1 VSAGEILEAFD
12 RELVSVLRVVWA
24 RCRGGGVGADG
35 HQVPAGAAQAAGQ
48 GTDMNAA
55 STAVTISEG
64 PAVER
69 RKHRRLAIR
78 LPVECCARG
87 QIRGRVIRG
96 TTANVSSG
104 GLYFEV
110 ELDDVHRHRFLD
122 DVLGQDR
129 LLEVELTVPPGEG
142 HFPYE
147 GHVRSAVE
155 IVRREELTAA
165 GGEGGHRRVGLAG
178 RFHDPLKLTF

>member
-1 VSAGEILEAFD
+1 MPCI
-12 RELVSVLRVVWA
+12 
-24 RCRGGGVGADG
+24 RGGRAGG
-35 HQVPAGAAQAAGQ
+35 HQVPARATQAAGQ
-48 GTDMNAA
+48 GTDMDAA
-55 STAVTISEG
+55 STAATTSQGRV
-64 PAVER
+64 VER

-87 QIRGRVIRG
+87 QIRDRVIRG
-96 TTANVSSG
+96 TTANVSAG
-104 GLYFEV
+104 RLYFET
-110 ELDDVHRHRFLD
+110 ELDNGDRHQSLD
-122 DVLGQDR
+122 DVLGPGR

-155 IVRREELTAA
+155 IIRREELTAA